1 MKKLLATI
9 MALVLALT
17 LLPTTALATDS
28 ETKEVANANDLT
40 SALSATGVTTIKL
53 TSDLTVTGSVGLTN
67 KTVTIDLNGH
77 SITRSKDNANSS
89 DELIY
94 PALNISGGKVT
105 LKDSSSNN
113 AGKISISVSNGVAE
127 ATKAAA
133 VLLDSKAEL
142 TVEGGTLTATA
153 DDNTNVVGVWVKG
166 NSTFTMTG
174 GKVAAGNAEYANKSY
189 GVYID
194 GAANSASSFTL
205 TGGEI
210 TANAAVGEKNCGYG
224 VFVSGGTEGKNLTAN
239 SSVTNVPF
247 GAKFTMN
254 GGKITTSGF
263 GVSSTSDTGNGTEI
277 TIQGGEINGEVMAIY
292 HPQVG
297 KMNITGGKLLGYSG
311 IEVKAG
317 EVTVDGKDVTIDV
330 TKSYYKDSQGYYEIG
345 RIDNKDNAGNSTRG
359 YAVAVVNNGEYQHVG
374 AKVTLANG
382 RFNSRV
388 GISDDASTNQ
398 SKNAAYT
405 LTITGGTY
413 TNGGAVNTGYDEK
426 SPTNIYG
433 TVAAADTLTIT
444 GGLFEYNVAKTVPD
458 GYAVVKDGDNSY
470 YVVAKSDIRKVEKKE
485 PTCEVKGFDAYY
497 TIESNTEKAYYYTA
511 DTNVKDANG
520 ITINDAD
527 KDKTFYV
534 YAKDQVFEIDATGH
548 NYQVVENTAATE
560 QKDGGVVYQCS
571 NDSSHTYT
579 VKINATGEHSME
591 QHNAVAASCKAQTNG
606 MDVYWECTDCG
617 RLYADENGTKE
628 INRTNM
634 TYTVDNDAE
643 VSLIHSWTDAHNWT
657 DDSEVKAT
665 CTTDGLTAG
674 KHCTI
679 CNAWETIQKK
689 TLATGHELGGKMGSN
704 ETQHWYT
711 CTKCNAEEHK
721 ADHTWDAGVVT
732 KEATNDTKGTKLLT
746 CTACG
751 YTKTEEFENNI
762 VAEVNN
768 GVIQVK
774 VDGAAVDETKKT
786 ATIDATSS
794 NAAGAKAAAITVA
807 PTVTEKL
814 KNSEVET
821 VTIKTN
827 LADLTLDEKALAT
840 VLAGTDVNGHY
851 PLEITIAESHPSAT
865 KQQFEITAT
874 VNGQNV
880 FVKSNGYITV
890 TVPKDAPGF
899 RQQYVCYCT
908 DNGGHVRMGGIGYS
922 NKTFSWRTNHFSTF
936 VIETE
941 TVSTSRAYIDLNGSS
956 SGTTATT
963 TTVKKTASANTFDAG
978 VGVYAATAILSVT
991 GMAWVGKKKH

>member
-28 ETKEVANANDLT
+28 ETKEVTNANDLT

-224 VFVSGGTEGKNLTAN
+224 VFVSGGTEGKDLTAN

-277 TIQGGEINGEVMAIY
+277 TIQGGEINGKVMAIY

-297 KMNITGGKLLGYSG
+297 TMNITGGKLLGYSG

-317 EVTVDGKDVTIDV
+317 EVTVDGKDVTINV
-330 TKSYYKDSQGYYEIG
+330 TESLKNGQGYYEIG

-382 RFNSRV
+382 HFNSRV
-388 GISDDASTNQ
+388 GISDDASTNKSQ
-398 SKNAAYT
+398 NAKYT

-470 YVVAKSDIRKVEKKE
+470 YVVAKSDIKKVDKKE

-534 YAKDQVFEIDATGH
+534 YAKDKVFELPAKVHD
-548 NYQVVENTAATE
+548 YQVVENTAATE
-560 QKDGGVVYQCS
+560 QKDGWVVYQCS
-571 NDSSHTYT
+571 NDTSHTYT
-579 VKINATGEHSME
+579 VKINATGTHSME
-591 QHNAVAASCKAQTNG
+591 KHNAVAASCKAQTNG

-634 TYTVDNDAE
+634 TYTVDNNAK
-643 VSLIHSWTDAHNWT
+643 VSLIHSWTDAHTWT
-657 DDSEVKAT
+657 DDSEVNAT

-689 TLATGHELGGKMGSN
+689 TLATGHELGGKMRSN

-711 CTKCNAEEHK
+711 CTKCNAEEQK

-851 PLEITIAESHPSAT
+851 PLEITITESHPSAT

-874 VNGQNV
+874 VNGTNV

-956 SGTTATT
+956 SATT
-963 TTVKKTASANTFDAG
+963 TTVKKSSSATTFDAG
-978 VGVYAATAILSVT
+978 VGIYAVSAILSVT